1 MRKIILSFDY
11 EIYFDGKNNY
21 QSLIS
26 NTHEILRI
34 ADRHSIK
41 CVFFVDAFYVYQL
54 KKANLETAYDDICNQ
69 LKTMQSKGHELQYH
83 FHPHWLNAVY
93 VSDKNEWQYNKSDYS
108 YSDLVDQYG
117 IEKANEAFEIGLNCF
132 EQISQTKSIAFR
144 AGGLSVQGAEAALID
159 LLVKHGFIY
168 DSSIM
173 PQLQIEAKYL
183 NIDHSSSPNK
193 DLWMIDQSF
202 LIESNKTSRLTEI
215 PLMMLDTSKSS
226 FLTSLPVSI
235 LYRLLKVF
243 EIKPK
248 ANHINGKPMDL
259 NIQKVS
265 YPESITFDLSS
276 GADSLLMKHC
286 TKLFFSQKRTLM
298 CMISHP
304 KSMERPSLLTM
315 NTYCKWLKKQAI
327 QPIGFSDLN

>member
-93 VSDKNEWQYNKSDYS
+93 VSDKNEWHYNKSDYS

-226 FLTSLPVSI
+226 FVSRLPISI

-248 ANHINGKPMDL
+248 VNSKRGKPMDL
-259 NIQKVS
+259 QMINTY
-265 YPESITFDLSS
+265 YPDSISFDLSS
-276 GADSLLMKHC
+276 GPDCLLMKHY
-286 TKLFFSQKRTLM
+286 TKLFYHQNHQLM

-304 KSMERPSLLTM
+304 KSMEKPSLLTM
-315 NTYCKWLKKQAI
+315 NKYCKWLKKQSI
-327 QPIGFSDLN
+327 HCIGFSDLN